1 VCIKHAFL
9 VTIILKNCLK
19 LEKDDAANGYDINNT
34 FIHKNNFN
42 KSLIISGQRILFDF
56 KVNLTAIIQ
65 NKNLMILKT
74 FKRSAGFDSRYILDW
89 TDHVWC
95 EIFSE
100 SQNRWLHADPCENAL
115 DKPLIYEHGWNKK
128 LSYIIAFSSYQCKK
142 NLY

>member
-1 VCIKHAFL
+1 M
-9 VTIILKNCLK
+9 
-19 LEKDDAANGYDINNT
+19 
-34 FIHKNNFN
+34 
-42 KSLIISGQRILFDF
+42 FDF